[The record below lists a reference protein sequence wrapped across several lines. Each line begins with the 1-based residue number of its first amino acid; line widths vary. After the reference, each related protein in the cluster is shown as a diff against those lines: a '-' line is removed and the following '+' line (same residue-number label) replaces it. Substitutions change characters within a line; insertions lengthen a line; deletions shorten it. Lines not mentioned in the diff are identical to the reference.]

1 MSKIQE
7 FFSAGGRRLFDAE
20 KPVVD
25 AFNDKYG
32 RALAGAAA
40 PQYRAERANPNPNQ
54 NPHQNPRT
62 LAGQV
67 LTSAR
72 RYSEQ
77 TRAVAGSVLSQKPSG
92 SHVHRSAVSVL
103 GSDKDA
109 RASQSVSAKARTI
122 KRQNIVTMVTK
133 RQISTKAK

>member
-7 FFSAGGRRLFDAE
+7 FFSAGGRRLFDSE

-32 RALAGAAA
+32 RALAGASA
-40 PQYRAERANPNPNQ
+40 PQHHAERANPKPN
-54 NPHQNPRT
+54 QNPRT

-67 LTSAR
+67 ITNAT

-77 TRAVAGSVLSQKPSG
+77 TRVLAGSVLSQKPSG
-92 SHVHRSAVSVL
+92 SHVHRLAASVL

-122 KRQNIVTMVTK
+122 KRQSIVTMVTK